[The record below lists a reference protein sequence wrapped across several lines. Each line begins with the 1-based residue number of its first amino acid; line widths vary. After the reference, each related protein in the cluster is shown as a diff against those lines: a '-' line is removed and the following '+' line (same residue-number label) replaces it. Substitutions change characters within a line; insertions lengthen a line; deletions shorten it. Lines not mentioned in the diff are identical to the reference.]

1 MSITA
6 PYGREGGLYRRLRDA
21 CAADWRAY
29 TWHPFVQG
37 LADGTL
43 PLTAFKR
50 YLVQDYLFLVQ
61 FARAFAL
68 AAYKAESFAAF
79 REKSEAIQAL
89 LHEMTLHL
97 AYCAEW
103 GIPEHAI
110 LAEAEAQET
119 VAYTRWVLDRGIAGD
134 ILDLEVAL
142 APCTIGYGEI
152 ALTIE
157 ASPTRSRDDN
167 PYESWI
173 AMYSGE
179 EYQALA
185 RASAARLDALG
196 ESHGGTARF
205 ASLTADFA
213 KAARLEADFW
223 QMGLR
228 AWDDRRAQAPS
239 APSTGGLNPMPG
251 RDA

>member
-1 MSITA
+1 MSS
-6 PYGREGGLYRRLRDA
+6 YGVEGGLFRQLRHE
-21 CAADWRAY
+21 AASEWRAY

-43 PLTAFKR
+43 PAAAFRR

-79 REKSEAIQAL
+79 RDKIGAVSGL
-89 LHEMTLHL
+89 LHETTMHL
-97 AYCAEW
+97 GYCAEW
-103 GIPEHAI
+103 GIAEDAV
-110 LAEAEAQET
+110 LAEPEASET

-152 ALTIE
+152 ARLIE
-157 ASPTRSRDDN
+157 ASPTRSRAAN

-173 AMYSGE
+173 AMYAGA

-185 RASAARLDALG
+185 AAAAARLDALG
-196 ESHGGTARF
+196 VSHGGAARLP
-205 ASLTADFA
+205 ALAADFA

-223 QMGLR
+223 AMGLR
-228 AWDDRRAQAPS
+228 
-239 APSTGGLNPMPG
+239 N
-251 RDA
+251 

>member
-1 MSITA
+1 MMTP
-6 PYGREGGLYRRLRDA
+6 PYGSEGGLFRRLKA
-21 CAADWRAY
+21 TCAEDWQAY

-37 LADGTL
+37 IADGSL
-43 PLTAFKR
+43 PLAAFRR

-61 FARAFAL
+61 FVRAYAL
-68 AAYKAESFAAF
+68 AAYKAESLDAF
-79 REKSEAIQAL
+79 RDKAAAIGAL

-97 AYCAEW
+97 GYCAEW
-103 GIPEHAI
+103 GIPEAAI
-110 LAEAEAQET
+110 LAEPEAPET
-119 VAYTRWVLDRGIAGD
+119 VAYTRWVLDRGMAGD

-152 ALTIE
+152 ALAIE
-157 ASPTRSRDDN
+157 ASPTRRRGAN
-167 PYESWI
+167 RYESWI
-173 AMYSGE
+173 TMYAGA

-196 ESHGGTARF
+196 ESHGGAARF
-205 ASLTADFA
+205 ASLAADFA

-228 AWDDRRAQAPS
+228 AA
-239 APSTGGLNPMPG
+239 G
-251 RDA
+251 

>member
-1 MSITA
+1 MSITT
-6 PYGREGGLYRRLRDA
+6 PYGRDGGLYRRLRHA
-21 CAADWRAY
+21 CAEDWRAY
-29 TWHPFVQG
+29 TWHTFVQG
-37 LADGTL
+37 LADGSL

-68 AAYKAESFAAF
+68 AAYKAESLDAF
-79 REKSEAIQAL
+79 REKAGAIGAL
-89 LHEMTLHL
+89 LHEMTLHVG
-97 AYCAEW
+97 YCAEW
-103 GIPEHAI
+103 GIAEGKI
-110 LAEAEAQET
+110 LAEPEAPET

-152 ALTIE
+152 ALAIE
-157 ASPTRSRDDN
+157 ASPTRSRVDN

-173 AMYSGE
+173 AMYAGD

-185 RASAARLDALG
+185 RGAAARLDALG

-205 ASLTADFA
+205 ASLAADFG

-228 AWDDRRAQAPS
+228 A
-239 APSTGGLNPMPG
+239 
-251 RDA
+251 

>member
-1 MSITA
+1 MTTS
-6 PYGREGGLYRRLRDA
+6 YGAESGLFRRLRSA
-21 CAADWRAY
+21 NAAAWDAY

-37 LADGTL
+37 IADGSL
-43 PLTAFKR
+43 PLTCFKR

-61 FARAFAL
+61 FVRAYAL
-68 AAYKAESFAAF
+68 AAYKAESLDAF
-79 REKSEAIQAL
+79 RDKAATIQAL
-89 LHEMTLHL
+89 LHEMTLHVG
-97 AYCAEW
+97 YCAEW
-103 GIPEHAI
+103 GI
-110 LAEAEAQET
+110 AEAAIRAEPEAPET
-119 VAYTRWVLDRGIAGD
+119 VAYTRWVLDRGVAGD

-152 ALTIE
+152 ALAIE

-173 AMYSGE
+173 AMYAGA

-185 RASAARLDALG
+185 RGAAARLDALG
-196 ESHGGTARF
+196 ESHGGAARF
-205 ASLTADFA
+205 AVLSADFA

-228 AWDDRRAQAPS
+228 A
-239 APSTGGLNPMPG
+239 
-251 RDA
+251 

>member
-1 MSITA
+1 MIPA
-6 PYGREGGLYRRLRDA
+6 VPAYGLAGGLFRTLREV
-21 CAADWRAY
+21 CAEEWRGY

-37 LADGTL
+37 VADGTL

-61 FARAFAL
+61 FVRAYAL

-79 REKSEAIQAL
+79 RDKSAAIQAL
-89 LHEMTLHL
+89 LHEMTLHVG
-97 AYCAEW
+97 YCAEW
-103 GIPEHAI
+103 GIAEVAI
-110 LAEAEAQET
+110 LAEPEAPET
-119 VAYTRWVLDRGIAGD
+119 VAYTRWVLDRGVAGD

-152 ALTIE
+152 ALMIE
-157 ASPTRSRDDN
+157 ASPLRSRDDN
-167 PYESWI
+167 PYDPWI
-173 AMYSGE
+173 AMYAGE

-196 ESHGGTARF
+196 ESHGGAARF
-205 ASLTADFA
+205 ARLAADFA

-228 AWDDRRAQAPS
+228 
-239 APSTGGLNPMPG
+239 G
-251 RDA
+251 

>member
-1 MSITA
+1 MTSDIAT
-6 PYGREGGLYRRLRDA
+6 YGTPTGLFQRLRTA
-21 CAADWRAY
+21 RAADWHAY

-43 PLTAFKR
+43 PAAAFRR

-61 FARAFAL
+61 FTRAYAL
-68 AAYKAESFAAF
+68 AAYKAESLAAF
-79 REKSEAIQAL
+79 RDKAGAISAL
-89 LHEMTLHL
+89 LHEMTMHL
-97 AYCAEW
+97 SYCAEW
-103 GIPEHAI
+103 GLSEEQV
-110 LAEAEAQET
+110 LAEPEAAET

-152 ALTIE
+152 ALAIE
-157 ASPTRSRDDN
+157 ASPTRRRTGN

-173 AMYSGE
+173 SMYAGE

-196 ESHGGTARF
+196 ESHGGAARF
-205 ASLTADFA
+205 AGLAADFA
-213 KAARLEADFW
+213 KAARLEAAFW
-223 QMGLR
+223 QMGL
-228 AWDDRRAQAPS
+228 
-239 APSTGGLNPMPG
+239 
-251 RDA
+251 DAAR

>member
-1 MSITA
+1 VNAVATGA
-6 PYGREGGLYRRLRDA
+6 PYGSEGGLFRRLRA
-21 CAADWRAY
+21 TCAAEWQAY

-37 LADGTL
+37 LADGSL
-43 PLTAFKR
+43 PLPAFRR

-79 REKSEAIQAL
+79 RAKADSIQAL
-89 LHEMTLHL
+89 LQEMTLHV

-103 GIPEHAI
+103 GIAEAAI
-110 LAEAEAQET
+110 LDEPEAAET

-152 ALTIE
+152 ALAIE
-157 ASPTRSRDDN
+157 ASPTRRRDGN

-173 AMYSGE
+173 AMYAGE
-179 EYQALA
+179 DYQALA

-196 ESHGGTARF
+196 LSHGGDARF
-205 ASLTADFA
+205 AALAADFA

-228 AWDDRRAQAPS
+228 
-239 APSTGGLNPMPG
+239 G
-251 RDA
+251 